1 MKVQIQRLFARLG
14 LHVSRNPLSYYDLVA
29 EIKESLILQSKGVL
43 HIGAHR
49 GLEAPFY
56 SNLQRNVMW
65 IEAIP
70 SIFDDLSINIAHFE
84 NQSAHLALLGEEDNA
99 AKKMYLSSNDYM
111 SSSVF
116 QFGEDMNHKNLSM
129 KDEITLPMKRLDS
142 LFNSQDLFDY
152 KHWVIDVQ
160 GSEIQVLNGAGE
172 LLKNVNSME
181 IEVSTKSEYECGA
194 TWKPVS
200 ALLKDFG
207 LFPLWE
213 PKENS
218 HEDILFVRR
227 F

>member
-1 MKVQIQRLFARLG
+1 MKVLIQRLLVGLG
-14 LHVSRNPLSYYDLVA
+14 LHISRNPLSYYDLV
-29 EIKESLILQSKGVL
+29 ERIKESLILQSKGVL

-49 GLEAPFY
+49 GHEAPFY
-56 SNLQRNVMW
+56 ANLLRNVIW

-70 SIFDDLSINIAHFE
+70 VIFDDLLKNIANFE
-84 NQSAHLALLGEEDNA
+84 NQSAYLALLGEEDKDS
-99 AKKMYLSSNDYM
+99 KKMYLSSNDYA

-116 QFGEDMNHKNLSM
+116 QFGQDMDHKNLSM
-129 KDEITLPMKRLDS
+129 QGEITLPMKRLDS
-142 LFNSQDLFDY
+142 LFGRQDLCDF

-160 GSEIQVLNGAGE
+160 GAEILVLNGAGS
-172 LLKNVNSME
+172 LLKNVNSLE

-194 TWKPVS
+194 TWEPVKT
-200 ALLKDFG
+200 LLNKYG

>member
-1 MKVQIQRLFARLG
+1 MKVWIQRLLARLG
-14 LHVSRNPLSYYDLVA
+14 LHITRNPLSYYELVA
-29 EIKESLILQSKGVL
+29 NIRESLILQSKGVL

-56 SNLQRNVMW
+56 SNLQRNVIW

-70 SIFDDLSINIAHFE
+70 NIFDDLLINIAPFE
-84 NQSAHLALLGEEDNA
+84 NQSAFLALLGEEDKA

-116 QFGEDMNHKNLSM
+116 QFGEAMDHKNLSM
-129 KDEITLPMKRLDS
+129 KDEITLPMKKLDS
-142 LFNSQDLFDY
+142 LFTSEDLFDF

-160 GSEIQVLNGAGE
+160 GSEVLVLSGAGS
-172 LLKNVNSME
+172 LLKNVHSLE

-194 TWKPVS
+194 TWEPVKT
-200 ALLKDFG
+200 LLNKFG

>member
-1 MKVQIQRLFARLG
+1 MKVQIQRLIARLG
-14 LHVSRNPLSYYDLVA
+14 LHISRNPLSYYDLVA
-29 EIKESLILQSKGVL
+29 EIKENLILQSKGVL

-49 GLEAPFY
+49 GVEAPVY
-56 SNLQRNVMW
+56 SSLQRNVMW
-65 IEAIP
+65 VEAIP
-70 SIFDDLSINIAHFE
+70 SIFDDLLINTAPFE
-84 NQSAHLALLGEEDNA
+84 NQSAFLALLGEEDIP

-111 SSSVF
+111 SSSIF
-116 QFGEDMNHKNLSM
+116 RFGEGMNHKNLSM
-129 KDEITLPMKRLDS
+129 NGEITLPMKRLDS
-142 LFNSQDLFDY
+142 LFDSQDLCDF

-160 GSEIQVLNGAGE
+160 GSEIQVLNGASS

-194 TWKPVS
+194 TWASVKT
-200 ALLKDFG
+200 LLNEFG

-213 PKENS
+213 PRENS

>member
-56 SNLQRNVMW
+56 SSLQRNVMW

-70 SIFDDLSINIAHFE
+70 SIFDDLLINTAHFE
-84 NQSAHLALLGEEDNA
+84 NQSAFLALLGEEDKA
-99 AKKMYLSSNDYM
+99 TKKMYLSSNDYM

-129 KDEITLPMKRLDS
+129 KGEITLPMKRLDS
-142 LFNSQDLFDY
+142 LFNSQDLFNF

-160 GSEIQVLNGAGE
+160 GSEIQVLNGAGS

-194 TWKPVS
+194 TWKPVNT
-200 ALLKDFG
+200 LLNEFG

>member
-1 MKVQIQRLFARLG
+1 MKLQIQHLFARLG
-14 LHVSRNPLSYYDLVA
+14 LYISRNPLSYYDLVA
-29 EIKESLILQSKGVL
+29 KVKESLILQSKGIL

-49 GLEAPFY
+49 GLEASFY
-56 SNLQRNVMW
+56 SNLSRDVIW

-70 SIFDDLSINIAHFE
+70 KIFDDLLKNTAKFE
-84 NQSAHLALLGEEDNA
+84 NQSAFLALLGEEDKNA
-99 AKKMYLSSNDYM
+99 TKMYVSSNDYA

-116 QFGEDMNHKNLSM
+116 QFGEDMDHKNLSM
-129 KDEITLPMKRLDS
+129 NEEITLPMKRLDS
-142 LFNSQDLFDY
+142 IFGPQDLVDF

-160 GSEIQVLNGAGE
+160 GAEVLVLKGAGS
-172 LLKNVNSME
+172 LLNNVNSLE

-194 TWKPVS
+194 TWEPVKE
-200 ALLKDFG
+200 LLNSFG

-218 HEDILFVRR
+218 HEDIIFVRR